1 MSDLPALSR
10 VFDLTGRVALV
21 TGSTS
26 GIGKGI
32 AYQLAALGAAVVVSG
47 RSEARGREVVDTIAA
62 TGARAAFEPCDLT
75 DADDCRTLVGRAVA
89 HFGRLDILVNNAAD
103 TSRGD
108 VRTTTIE
115 DWDRIHAI
123 NLRAPFILMQAA
135 VPHLETQGGGAIL
148 NIGSINAYIGEP
160 KLTAYSAA
168 KGGLMTL
175 TRNAAAQLNAVKIR
189 VNQINAGWTLTEGE
203 DKVKRE
209 QEGKGDEWLDEAVKT
224 RPFGRLLEPT
234 DIAYA
239 VAYYVSD
246 AAACVTGSVMDL
258 EQYPVGAP
266 PAW

>member
-1 MSDLPALSR
+1 MTSTLKA
-10 VFDLTGRVALV
+10 VYDLTGRVALV

-32 AYQLAALGAAVVVSG
+32 AELLAELGAAVFVTGRDEERGPKVVADIVS
-47 RSEARGREVVDTIAA
+47 RG
-62 TGARAAFEPCDLT
+62 GRAAFATADLT
-75 DADDCRTLVGRAVA
+75 DASACRTLVATAVEKL
-89 HFGRLDILVNNAAD
+89 GRLDVLVNNAAD

-108 VRTTTIE
+108 VRDTTVD

-123 NLRAPFILMQAA
+123 NLRAPFVLTQAA
-135 VPHLETQGGGAIL
+135 VEVFDRQKGGGSIV

-168 KGGLMTL
+168 KGGLMTF
-175 TRNAAAQLNAVKIR
+175 TKNAAAQLNAARIR

-203 DKVKRE
+203 DRVKRE
-209 QEGKGDEWLDEAVKT
+209 DEGKGDDWLEEAVKT
-224 RPFGRLLEPT
+224 RPFGRLLDPK

-239 VAYYVSD
+239 AAYFASD
-246 AAACVTGSVMDL
+246 ASACVTGTVMDL